1 MNRSERIHAPH
12 AAHRLAPSGI
22 LLLAV
27 GLSPAC
33 AAPSGPDDAGA
44 DALEAGLAAAA
55 GPCGDRS
62 SGKIITVAPSGGDHR
77 TIQAGLDA
85 AAAGDTVLVKAGTYR
100 ENVSFGR
107 SGTAAAGC
115 ITLQGET
122 GAILDG
128 TGRDGAGIEIA
139 SKSYIR
145 VAGMTVQHFKGA
157 DTPIG
162 ISASGSSSFLEIR
175 DNVVHHIESSEDAHG
190 IAVYGTSATPM
201 TDILI
206 DGNEIRDCK
215 LGSSESLVLNG
226 NVTNFVVSRNEVH
239 DNDNIGIDFIGF
251 EGVGPSGSDQARNGV
266 CVDNVVYNITSAQ
279 NPAYDGERSAD
290 GIYVDGG
297 RNIVIERNKVDNSD
311 IGIEVASEHRGRT
324 TSNITVRNNF
334 VSRSYQGN
342 IMVGGYSTSV
352 GSAASIAV
360 LNNTL
365 VQATGGEIILQ
376 NNSDGVLIQNNI
388 LYAKARNAYVSS
400 GRNNRNVRVDNNIFF
415 GASQTS
421 AGAFTDPRARFVDPL
436 LAGPPSDLH
445 LTSGSPAVDAGVDLG
460 GQGGA
465 SDIDGEA
472 RTRGARVDIGADER

>member
-1 MNRSERIHAPH
+1 MSHTI
-12 AAHRLAPSGI
+12 HRLAPPGL

-27 GLSPAC
+27 GLTPAC
-33 AAPSGPDDAGA
+33 AAQPGSDEVGA
-44 DALEAGLAAAA
+44 DELHAGLAAAL

-62 SGKIITVAPSGGDHR
+62 SGKTITVAPSGGNHR

-85 AAAGDTVLVKAGTYR
+85 AAAGDTVLVKAGTYK
-100 ENVSFGR
+100 ESVSFRR

-115 ITLQGET
+115 ITLQGEA

-128 TGRDGAGIEIA
+128 AGRAGVGIDIS
-139 SKSYIR
+139 SKNYIR
-145 VAGMTVQHFKGA
+145 VAGMTVQNYKGG

-162 ISASGSSSFLEIR
+162 IGVSGSSSFLEIR

-190 IAVYGTSATPM
+190 IAIYGTSATPM
-201 TDILI
+201 TDILV

-215 LGSSESLVLNG
+215 LGTSESLVLNG
-226 NVTNFVVSRNEVH
+226 NVTNFVVSHNTIH

-251 EGVGPSGSDQARNGV
+251 EGVGPAGSDQARNGV
-266 CVDNVVYNITSAQ
+266 CVGNIVYNITSAQ
-279 NPAYDGERSAD
+279 NPAYEGERAAD

-297 RNIVIERNKVDNSD
+297 RDIVIERNKVDNSD

-342 IMVGGYSTSV
+342 IMIGGYATSV
-352 GSAASIAV
+352 GNAANTSV

-365 VQATGGEIILQ
+365 YHATGGEIIIQ

-388 LYAKARNAYVSS
+388 LYAGSGNDYVSS
-400 GRNNRNVRVDNNIFF
+400 GSNNRNVRVDNNIFF
-415 GASQTS
+415 GASRSS
-421 AGAFTDPRARFVDPL
+421 AGAFTDPRARFVNPL
-436 LAGPPSDLH
+436 LVGPPSDLH
-445 LTSGSPAVDAGVDLG
+445 LASGSPAVDAGIDLG
-460 GQGGA
+460 GQSGA
-465 SDIDGEA
+465 SDIDGA
-472 RTRGARVDIGADER
+472 PRTSGAHIDIGADER

>member
-1 MNRSERIHAPH
+1 M
-12 AAHRLAPSGI
+12 HRLAPPGI

-33 AAPSGPDDAGA
+33 AVEPSSDESGA
-44 DALEAGLAAAA
+44 DELLGGLAAAP
-55 GPCGDRS
+55 GPCGERS
-62 SGKIITVAPSGGDHR
+62 SGRTLTVARSGGDHR

-85 AAAGDTVLVKAGTYR
+85 AAAGDTVLVKAGTYN
-100 ENVSFGR
+100 ENVSFRR

-115 ITLQGET
+115 ITLKGEA

-128 TGRDGAGIEIA
+128 SGKRGVGINIS

-145 VAGMTVQHFKGA
+145 VAGMTVQNFKGA

-162 ISASGSSSFLEIR
+162 IGASGSSSFLEIR

-190 IAVYGTSATPM
+190 IALYGTSATPM
-201 TDILI
+201 TEILI

-226 NVTNFVVSRNEVH
+226 NVTNFVVSRNTIH

-251 EGVGPSGSDQARNGV
+251 EGHGPAGSDQARNGV
-266 CVDNVVYNITSAQ
+266 CVDNIVYNITSAR
-279 NPAYDGERSAD
+279 NPAYDGERAAD

-297 RNIVIERNKVDNSD
+297 RDIVIERNKVDNSD

-342 IMVGGYSTSV
+342 IMVGGYETSV
-352 GSAASIAV
+352 GNAANISV

-365 VQATGGEIILQ
+365 YQAAGGEIIIQ

-388 LYAKARNAYVSS
+388 LYARSGNDYVSS
-400 GRNNRNVRVDNNIFF
+400 GSNNRNVRVDNNIFF
-415 GASQTS
+415 GASRSS
-421 AGAFTDPRARFVDPL
+421 AGDFTDPRARFVDPRL
-436 LAGPPSDLH
+436 VGPPSDLH
-445 LTSGSPAVDAGVDLG
+445 LTSGSPAVDAGIDLG
-460 GQGGA
+460 GQSGT
-465 SDIDGEA
+465 SDIDGA
-472 RTRGARVDIGADER
+472 PRTGGARIDIGADER